1 MRTLLPQRQSANDPG
16 WKWSSQQ
23 GRYLWWDG
31 KRYMARADWDG
42 SQWQVTPAAPS
53 TSRRRYRW
61 WVVVG
66 AVVLGVT
73 ALGIAGWGID
83 RTLTHDLLS
92 EDFSVDGGAFASGER
107 PAYEV
112 GVYDGTYR
120 MTVKTPLTFPIRSF
134 GWFARTAYYV
144 DIDAT
149 VRAVEADQAVV
160 GVECV
165 EDINADSIE
174 SGYAFMVFTDGSGYA
189 LMKMV
194 QDPGGEQEVLATVED
209 PGAPLREG
217 QHVGISCGV
226 RSLMPNAET
235 TITGTI
241 DGVAVI
247 EATDGS
253 FDSFDAAGLVFFSQE
268 AGDSVRFDG
277 VTASVPK

>member
-1 MRTLLPQRQSANDPG
+1 MRTVLSQRQPANDPG
-16 WKWSSQQ
+16 WKWSPQQ

-31 KRYMARADWDG
+31 ERYTARADWDG

-53 TSRRRYRW
+53 TPRRRYRW
-61 WVVVG
+61 WVIVG
-66 AVVLGVT
+66 AVILGVT

-92 EDFSVDGGAFASGER
+92 EDFSVDDGAFASGER
-107 PAYEV
+107 SAYEV
-112 GVYDGTYR
+112 DVHEGTYR
-120 MTVKTPLTFPIRSF
+120 MTVKSPLTFPIRSF

-149 VRAVEADQAVV
+149 VVSVEADHAAV

-165 EDINADSIE
+165 EDVNADSIE

-189 LMKMV
+189 LTKMV
-194 QDPGGEQEVLATVED
+194 QDAGAEQKVLAAVEV
-209 PGAPLREG
+209 PGVPLREG

-226 RSLMPNAET
+226 RSLMPNAKT
-235 TITGTI
+235 TITGSI
-241 DGVAVI
+241 DGVEVI

-253 FDSFDAAGLVFFSQE
+253 FDSFDAAGLVFFSRE
-268 AGDSVRFDG
+268 AGDSVQFDD
-277 VTASVPK
+277 VTASVPE